1 MALRGAFP
9 ALRRGAFGVLQ
20 GIHIAHGARMAG
32 MHSMR
37 RYWIAAGY
45 IDSERVAISKS
56 YTGGHICEYRAPVL
70 PEPELSAAVAQL
82 VEAAPFAHECHHLIA
97 APVQIG
103 YTASPNADNMSYILF
118 MQDALAKA

>member
-1 MALRGAFP
+1 MVLWDAFP

-45 IDSERVAISKS
+45 IDSERAAFSKS
-56 YTGGHICEYRAPVL
+56 YVGGHICEYRAPAL
-70 PEPELSAAVAQL
+70 P
-82 VEAAPFAHECHHLIA
+82 
-97 APVQIG
+97 
-103 YTASPNADNMSYILF
+103 
-118 MQDALAKA
+118 

>member
-1 MALRGAFP
+1 MVLRDAFP

-45 IDSERVAISKS
+45 IDSER
-56 YTGGHICEYRAPVL
+56 
-70 PEPELSAAVAQL
+70 AAVSNRMWAVIFVSIVRLPCQDL
-82 VEAAPFAHECHHLIA
+82 SSARLLPSSLRRHRLRTKAIIA
-97 APVQIG
+97 
-103 YTASPNADNMSYILF
+103 
-118 MQDALAKA
+118 

>member
-1 MALRGAFP
+1 MLQGVFP

-32 MHSMR
+32 MHSIR

-56 YTGGHICEYRAPVL
+56 YTGGHICEYRASAL
-70 PEPELSAAVAQL
+70 PGLELSAAVAQL
-82 VEAAPFAHECHHLIA
+82 VESAPFAHKCHHLIA
-97 APVQIG
+97 APVPIG
-103 YTASPNADNMSYILF
+103 YAAPQNADNMSCILF
-118 MQDALAKA
+118 M